1 MPGNE
6 QNILRGTVPV
16 NWLFETYKEIQNN
29 ISKSVEIISTMP
41 AI

>member
-16 NWLFETYKEIQNN
+16 NWLFETYKEIQN
-29 ISKSVEIISTMP
+29 ISKSVELILPMSVI
-41 AI
+41 